1 VNSRSASKK
10 ISAPPAPSRRQGYLR
25 DIMLGAQLLRRG
37 MNLWPPFLGAGIRVT
52 RISAD
57 YREVDVRLALG
68 VLNRNYVGTQ
78 FGGSLFAMA
87 DPFFMLMML
96 HNLGPDYV
104 VWDKAGK
111 IEYVKPGRSA
121 VHARFRIT
129 GADVAR
135 ARRATAGGAKHEP
148 SFSVD
153 IADRDGHV
161 VARVEKTL
169 YIRRRQDLPPAPAP
183 AAKRRPRAAARKT
196 AGVAR

>member
-1 VNSRSASKK
+1 MSSRQ
-10 ISAPPAPSRRQGYLR
+10 QGYLR
-25 DIMLGAQLLRRG
+25 DIMLGPRLLRRG
-37 MNLWPPFLGAGIRVT
+37 MNLWPPFLGAGIKVT
-52 RISAD
+52 RIAAD

-104 VWDKAGK
+104 VWDKAGR
-111 IEYVKPGRSA
+111 IEYVKPGRTA

-129 GADVAR
+129 EADIAR
-135 ARRATAGGAKHEP
+135 ARRATAGGARHEP
-148 SFSVD
+148 TFAAA
-153 IADRDGHV
+153 ILDRDGDV

-169 YIRRRQDLPPAPAP
+169 YIRRKPAAAAAAAAP
-183 AAKRRPRAAARKT
+183 AAKRARRATIRRQARP
-196 AGVAR
+196 